1 MTIKASTGLRTG
13 VLVTGSMRSLLNGG
27 TIRLFSGAAP
37 ADADAAE
44 TGTLLC
50 VISLNSSGTGLT
62 FEATAPGGVLT
73 KTASEVWSGVNSVS
87 GTATHYRHVGSADTH
102 ALSTT
107 EPRLQGTVG
116 AIGADMNLS
125 STTLTSGATQT
136 IDYCVVTLPTP

>member
-1 MTIKASTGLRTG
+1 MTIKSSTGLRSG
-13 VLVTGSMRSLLNGG
+13 VLVSGSMRSLLNGG

-50 VISLNSSGTGLT
+50 VVSLNSSGTGVT

-73 KTASEVWSGVNSVS
+73 KTASETWSGVNTVS
-87 GTATHYRHVGSADTH
+87 GTATHYRHVAAGDTGGVS
-102 ALSTT
+102 ST
-107 EPRLQGTVG
+107 EARLQGTVG
-116 AIGADMNLS
+116 TIGADMNLS
-125 STTLTSGATQT
+125 STVLTSGATQT